1 MQKPSTSKLFL
12 PMERYLLEDGLIYH
26 QNDFGHNEEFNF
38 KVTKTTSDLSRNI
51 KLTKKITMYRLISL
65 SW

>member
-1 MQKPSTSKLFL
+1 
-12 PMERYLLEDGLIYH
+12 MERYLLEDGLGYH

>member
-1 MQKPSTSKLFL
+1 
-12 PMERYLLEDGLIYH
+12 MERYLLEDGLVYH

-38 KVTKTTSDLSRNI
+38 KVTKTTSNLSRNI